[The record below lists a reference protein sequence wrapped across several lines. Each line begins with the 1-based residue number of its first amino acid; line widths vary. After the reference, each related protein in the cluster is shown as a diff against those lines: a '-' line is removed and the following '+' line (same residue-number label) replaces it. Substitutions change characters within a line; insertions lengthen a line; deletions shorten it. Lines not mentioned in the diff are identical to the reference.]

1 MPDGTYAQIE
11 HASVDTPKETLG
23 VWTCPTG
30 NASGALVGM
39 KKKAQEWVDRAK
51 EGHLKRRDIWFLV
64 DNQFWPKVGYGLCS
78 NTATFETLTTCLD
91 KQYFEL
97 LPLGG
102 IIRTA
107 KKGLGQTSRG
117 FYGAGCPHVGVE
129 CLVAQTNK
137 LLMHYG
143 TASGLGMK
151 MKVSLNLMLLEL
163 GISSQPFRE
172 SYKKYKKWVTASGM
186 KSLWEKCDLLNVL
199 V

>member
-1 MPDGTYAQIE
+1 MTAAAASAFEAHNATQDSIDSWGRLLIALGGALKPIKCFFHLISFKWKPDGRWLYEKNEENEDYDIGVPMPDGTYAQIE

-107 KKGLGQTSRG
+107 KKGLRQTSRG
-117 FYGAGCPHVGVE
+117 FMGQA
-129 CLVAQTNK
+129 
-137 LLMHYG
+137 
-143 TASGLGMK
+143 
-151 MKVSLNLMLLEL
+151 
-163 GISSQPFRE
+163 
-172 SYKKYKKWVTASGM
+172 
-186 KSLWEKCDLLNVL
+186 VL
-199 V
+199 T